1 MTHYFLIYDT
11 APDWRERRAQ
21 YRAEHLTLAWAAHER
36 GELLLGGALGD
47 TLLPA
52 REHGEP
58 QGALLLFAGD
68 TPEVAARFATAD
80 PYVRHG
86 LVTHWRVREWHT
98 AVGAQAATPTQ
109 P

>member
-11 APDWRERRAQ
+11 APDWRERRAP
-21 YRAEHLTLAWAAHER
+21 YRAEHLALAWQAQAR
-36 GELLLGGALGD
+36 GELVLAGALGD

-58 QGALLLFAGD
+58 QGALLLFVGES
-68 TPEVAARFATAD
+68 PEVAERFARID
-80 PYVRHG
+80 PYVQHG

-98 AVGAQAATPTQ
+98 AVGELATNPVK